1 MTQNNHAKI
10 KLIVLDIDG
19 TLLNSRL
26 ELSERNERALKAALE
41 AGAQV
46 ALATGK
52 TSNAGA
58 KLVERL
64 GLSTPGIYLQG
75 TAIFEADGSIRYQQT
90 LDPVVARQVI
100 TYAEDRGFEFI
111 AYSGTRMMV
120 PRANQE
126 VIDGIMRYHEP
137 MPEVVGPLQNLLDN
151 LAFNKLMIIGPGPRE
166 IKALRWQL
174 QAQLDGQCRLM
185 QAGIPEMLEVLPHG
199 ASKGAAL
206 RVMLKNMGIDAKNVM
221 AMGDAENDIEMLQVA
236 GLGVAIGNASDSLKA
251 AAREVVASNDDDG
264 VAEAIERFVL
274 GRKLEEPK
282 SDEAEK
288 IIEPGGDPEVA
299 PEAVKAKPES
309 EEER

>member
-1 MTQNNHAKI
+1 MTNNNPSNENI

-19 TLLNSRL
+19 TLLNSDL

-41 AGAQV
+41 AGVQV

-52 TSNAGA
+52 TASAGR

-90 LDPVVARQVI
+90 LDPVVARQVF
-100 TYAEDRGFEFI
+100 TYAGDRGFEFI
-111 AYSGTRMMV
+111 TYSSTRMMV
-120 PRANQE
+120 PHINQD

-137 MPEVVGPLQNLLDN
+137 MPEVVGPLVNLLN
-151 LAFNKLMIIGPGPRE
+151 TVALNKIMIIGDNARE

-174 QAQLDGQCRLM
+174 EAQFGGRCRLM
-185 QAGIPEMLEVLPHG
+185 QAGIPEMLEVLPPG

-206 RVMLKNMGIDAKNVM
+206 RVFLKNIGIEARHVM

-236 GLGVAIGNASDSLKA
+236 GLGVAIGNAGPSLKA
-251 AAREVVASNDDDG
+251 VAKEVVASNDDDG
-264 VAEAIERFVL
+264 VAEAVERFVL
-274 GRKLEEPK
+274 KRRLDAPASDKAEP
-282 SDEAEK
+282 
-288 IIEPGGDPEVA
+288 ILEPGA
-299 PEAVKAKPES
+299 PAATAEAAAPATES
-309 EEER
+309 EK